1 MRVLRQQKKRV
12 RQLTKPGYYKPQELL
27 EHATMYSILPLNT
40 RYKENTMNLV
50 NVANLKKSL

>member
-1 MRVLRQQKKRV
+1 MLRQQKKRV